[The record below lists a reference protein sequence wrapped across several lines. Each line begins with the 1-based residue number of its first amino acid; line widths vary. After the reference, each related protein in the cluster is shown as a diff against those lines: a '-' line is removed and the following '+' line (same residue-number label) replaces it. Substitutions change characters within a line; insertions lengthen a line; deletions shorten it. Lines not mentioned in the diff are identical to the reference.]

1 MTKEELTNKLV
12 RLGNMMHEAKEIIGE
27 IENDVNGRLI
37 ADCPDITISELLPE
51 SNIKRRFVNASR
63 LAGVYHLRDLLLYRP
78 SEVLKWRNI
87 GEGCVRT
94 VQYVLEEKYGITWDE

>member
-37 ADCPDITISELLPE
+37 ADCPDVTIAESLPE
-51 SNIKRRFVNASR
+51 STIKRRFVNASR
-63 LAGVYHLRDLLLYRP
+63 SAGVYHLRDLLLYRP
-78 SEVLKWRNI
+78 SEVMKWRNTGKRSI
-87 GEGCVRT
+87 VA
-94 VQYVLEEKYGITWDE
+94 VQEALEEKYGITWEE